1 MLIHQ
6 IVYRYMS
13 LLHEIGYCFNKV
25 LFMHYKDFN
34 IKHASTFQPQ
44 IGLRMY
50 YLQMVIKYSYGQ
62 EKYCK

>member
-1 MLIHQ
+1 
-6 IVYRYMS
+6 MS

-25 LFMHYKDFN
+25 LFMRYKDFN